1 MDRRTTLE
9 DAMQIWRARL
19 TEQEA
24 RGRHVATSELYDL
37 AMQHLSPPAAEATL
51 VHLRRCPPCQREW
64 LALLQNLSAAEMT
77 DTVTTRVRAA
87 AHQGPMEPI
96 RLPTV
101 KHTYSVTVRPSAS
114 PGAAASITVEV
125 NRPADRERLAG
136 QTIRLKSAQGR
147 VLLQGEIVAGRVSQ
161 RLAEPLTYAELE
173 DAIVEPVE
181 APFAEA

>member
-37 AMQHLSPPAAEATL
+37 AMQHLSPPEAEATL
-51 VHLRRCPPCQREW
+51 AHLRRCPPCQREW
-64 LALLQNLSAAEMT
+64 RALLQDLATAEMT
-77 DTVTTRVRAA
+77 DTVRIRAA

-96 RLPTV
+96 RVSTV

-114 PGAAASITVEV
+114 PGAAAIITVEV

-173 DAIVEPVE
+173 DASVEPVG